1 MDYLKYSGFLFAGGV
16 LIGVVAAAYFYPK
29 KPSHNNK
36 NTSYDEDDEHLPPI
50 EEEIE
55 KLVKK
60 IDEQSEEP
68 VTECPICFDERKL
81 IHLHP
86 CQHDICPGCL
96 LRMKKTSIDSREQLQ
111 FACPCVVRFL
121 RRLVSNGED
130 HRNDSPSFHQ
140 VHNSTEK
147 RFMVTR
153 GHHLLPNY
161 SEPNFN
167 EKPNKIK
174 TTQCHKV
181 INCQMTLPCTSS
193 RS

>member
-16 LIGVVAAAYFYPK
+16 FIGVVATAYFYPK
-29 KPSHNNK
+29 KPSHNK
-36 NTSYDEDDEHLPPI
+36 NTSYDEDEEHLPPI

-55 KLVKK
+55 KLVIK

-111 FACPCVVRFL
+111 FACPMCRQVPEEIRFQ
-121 RRLVSNGED
+121 RRGSQKRLPFFPPSEEQYR
-130 HRNDSPSFHQ
+130 RNDP
-140 VHNSTEK
+140 
-147 RFMVTR
+147 
-153 GHHLLPNY
+153 L
-161 SEPNFN
+161 
-167 EKPNKIK
+167 
-174 TTQCHKV
+174 
-181 INCQMTLPCTSS
+181 
-193 RS
+193 